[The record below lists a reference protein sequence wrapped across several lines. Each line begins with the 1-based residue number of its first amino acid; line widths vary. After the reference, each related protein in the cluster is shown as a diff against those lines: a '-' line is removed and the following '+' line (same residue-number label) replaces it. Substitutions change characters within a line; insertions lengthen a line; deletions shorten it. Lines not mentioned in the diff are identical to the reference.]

1 MRAKGTRRGV
11 DIAAA
16 PSAGERPLS
25 FIRIV
30 VNGKDMD
37 VAEGLSVEA
46 LLAQLGV
53 KRQYTAVAV
62 NRDITPRS
70 AYGVTVLRAG
80 DRVEI
85 VRPMGG
91 G

>member
-1 MRAKGTRRGV
+1 M
-11 DIAAA
+11 
-16 PSAGERPLS
+16 
-25 FIRIV
+25 RIV
-30 VNGKDMD
+30 VNGRDMD

-46 LLAQLGV
+46 LLVQLDV
-53 KRQYTAVAV
+53 KREYTAVAV

-70 AYGVTVLRAG
+70 AYGATVLRAG

>member
-1 MRAKGTRRGV
+1 M
-11 DIAAA
+11 
-16 PSAGERPLS
+16 
-25 FIRIV
+25 RIV
-30 VNGKDMD
+30 VNGRDMD

-53 KRQYTAVAV
+53 KREYTAVAV

-70 AYGVTVLRAG
+70 AYGNTVLRSG
-80 DRVEI
+80 DKVEI